1 VAHACHPRYSRGR
14 DQEDQVHSQPG
25 QKVNETPISTPPPT
39 TKSWTLWHTPIMQEA
54 YIGESL
60 FRPAHAKTPDPI
72 ENISKEKELR
82 VWLK

>member
-1 VAHACHPRYSRGR
+1 
-14 DQEDQVHSQPG
+14 
-25 QKVNETPISTPPPT
+25 
-39 TKSWTLWHTPIMQEA
+39 MQEA